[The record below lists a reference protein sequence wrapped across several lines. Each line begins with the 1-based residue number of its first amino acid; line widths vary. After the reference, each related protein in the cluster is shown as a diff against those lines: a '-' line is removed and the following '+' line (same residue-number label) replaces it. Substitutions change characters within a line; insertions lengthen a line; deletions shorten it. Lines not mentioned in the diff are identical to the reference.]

1 MWLKVSAKLLKCLG
15 LYEPLDSDVAT
26 FGQRIGINKLPRRYL
41 LAFYLLLPFIE
52 KLIVNKGK
60 IEWETMMEEFGDE

>member
-1 MWLKVSAKLLKCLG
+1 MWLKVSAKVLKCLG
-15 LYEPLDSDVAT
+15 LYEPLDADVAT

-41 LAFYLLLPFIE
+41 LGLYLLLPFIE

-60 IEWETMMEEFGDE
+60 IEWETMFEEFEGD